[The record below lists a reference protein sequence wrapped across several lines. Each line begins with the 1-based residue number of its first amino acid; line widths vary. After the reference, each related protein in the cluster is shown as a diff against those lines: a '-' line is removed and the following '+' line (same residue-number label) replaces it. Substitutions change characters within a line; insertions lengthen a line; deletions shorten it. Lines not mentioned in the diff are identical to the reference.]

1 MPTIPI
7 TNYEAGETMS
17 SADANTDFTT
27 IQAGSAILDDD
38 NTRTEWCSRFHLDQ
52 GATPFINTSF
62 LSMEDFD
69 STMAVITNVFSV
81 VALVPNF
88 RITFPFGLGFF
99 PGETLRMH
107 FDINAVAAAIVSGNA
122 TDYLTDINS
131 DCYQFRFYFRDSV
144 TGVTAPIG
152 STSTYSTT
160 NKTDHNPTSTG
171 GGQPTAVNRIGQRV
185 NHSYCWI
192 NTTGGTINLDWIEIR
207 VRLCELP
214 FLTSVSL
221 KEGTFQVFK
230 ARH

>member
-7 TNYEAGETMS
+7 TNYAAGETMVAS
-17 SADANTDFTT
+17 DANNDFTI
-27 IQAGSAILDDD
+27 IQSSTAILDDD
-38 NTRTEWCSRFHLDQ
+38 NTRTEWCSRAHLDQ
-52 GATPFINTSF
+52 GATPIINDSF
-62 LSMEDFD
+62 LSMEDSD
-69 STMAVITNVFSV
+69 STMVVTTTTFSV
-81 VALVPNF
+81 VALAPNF
-88 RITFPFGLGFF
+88 RITYSGLAFL
-99 PGETLRMH
+99 PGEVMRMH
-107 FDINAVAAAIVSGNA
+107 FDINAVAAAIVSSNA
-122 TDYLTDINS
+122 TQYLTDINS

-160 NKTDHNPTSTG
+160 NKTDHDPTSTG

-192 NTTGGTINLDWIEIR
+192 NTTGATINLDWIEIR
-207 VRLCELP
+207 VRLCDTA

-221 KEGTFQVFK
+221 KEGTFQIFR

>member
-17 SADANTDFTT
+17 SADANNDFTT
-27 IQAGSAILDDD
+27 IQANSAILDDD
-38 NTRTEWCSRFHLDQ
+38 NTRTEWCSRFHFDE
-52 GATPFINTSF
+52 GASPIINTSF
-62 LSMEDFD
+62 LSIEDFD
-69 STMAVITNVFSV
+69 STMVVTTNVFSV

-88 RITFPFGLGFF
+88 RITFPLGLPFL
-99 PGETLRMH
+99 PGEVLRMH
-107 FDINAVAAAIVSGNA
+107 FDINAVAAAIVSTNA
-122 TDYLTDINS
+122 TQYLNDINS
-131 DCYQFRFYFRDSV
+131 DCYQFRFFFRDSV
-144 TGVTAPIG
+144 TALTLPIG

-160 NKTDHNPTSTG
+160 NKTDHDPTSSG
-171 GGQPTAVNRIGQRV
+171 GGQPNAVNRIGQRV

-192 NTTGGTINLDWIEIR
+192 NTTGATINLDFVEIR
-207 VRLCELP
+207 VRLCEVA